1 MKRIAASVMVGI
13 FLLAT
18 VAISTAVAHTV
29 VSETTLS
36 IRKAPRGA
44 TNPGG
49 KVIIYGRLKSA
60 RPSCRS
66 NKVVRLMKVRPGAD
80 KVLAA
85 DRTDLESDYRFV
97 RHPGGDVTV
106 YTRFSGTVRT
116 SYGHFH
122 RCLGDRSRNRVINV
136 L

>member
-1 MKRIAASVMVGI
+1 VKRIAASVIVGI
-13 FLLAT
+13 FILTT
-18 VAISTAVAHTV
+18 VAIGTAVAHTFV
-29 VSETTLS
+29 AETTLT

-60 RPSCRS
+60 NPSCRS
-66 NKVVRLMKVRPGAD
+66 NKLVRLMKVRPGAD
-80 KVLAA
+80 KILDV
-85 DRTDLESDYRFV
+85 DRTDLEGDYRFV

-106 YTRFSGTVRT
+106 YTRFLGTFNT
-116 SYGHFH
+116 SYGHSH
-122 RCLGDRSRNRVINV
+122 QCLKDRSRNRFINV